1 MSAAGAHSSS
11 QLHQVYCRLLEH
23 YGPQNWWPADTAFEV
38 MVGAI
43 LTQNT
48 AWRNVELAIQNLRE
62 ADLLAADR
70 MLACPDGELAQLL
83 RPAGYFNIK
92 TDRLK
97 NLCRFLDGASYPQ
110 LEAMPTAEL
119 RELFLSI
126 KGIGPETA
134 DDILLYAFRRPV
146 FVIDA
151 YTRRI
156 FSRLGLVSGAESYEQ
171 LRARFERELA
181 PSEAVYGEYHALIIQ
196 HAKAACR
203 VRPGCDCCALASRC
217 EYSNK

>member
-1 MSAAGAHSSS
+1 MSPAGVNVSS
-11 QLHQVYCRLLEH
+11 QLHQVYCRLLDH
-23 YGPQNWWPADTAFEV
+23 YGPQNWWPADTPFEV

-48 AWRNVELAIQNLRE
+48 AWRNVELAIQNLRQ
-62 ADLLAADR
+62 ADLLTAER
-70 MLACPDGELAQLL
+70 ILACPDGELAQLL

-92 TDRLK
+92 TSRLK
-97 NLCRFLDGASYPQ
+97 NLCRFLEGVSYPQ
-110 LEAMPTAEL
+110 LASIPTAEL
-119 RELFLSI
+119 REQFLSV
-126 KGIGPETA
+126 KGVGPETA

-171 LRARFERELA
+171 LRARFEKELVS
-181 PSEAVYGEYHALIIQ
+181 SEAVYGEYHALIIQ

-203 VRPGCDCCALASRC
+203 VRPECDSCALASQC